1 MVYKPVPMTR
11 EGRERFV
18 AELEYLRLVRRP
30 EVAARIHQARDETRP
45 QNSAEYEDARH
56 EQTLVERRILELE
69 QLLAC
74 AVPIDEAACDAAE
87 VRVGSTV
94 KVLQQTGNEAEFT
107 IVGSAE
113 ASPLKGRISNESPV
127 GRALLGKRIGDTVQ
141 VAAPAGALTMVVK
154 AIR

>member
-1 MVYKPVPMTR
+1 MAYKTVPMTR
-11 EGRERFV
+11 EGRERFAGELEHLRSVRRSEV
-18 AELEYLRLVRRP
+18 AE
-30 EVAARIHQARDETRP
+30 RIHQARDETRP

-74 AVPIDEAACDAAE
+74 AVLIDESACDGAE

-94 KVLQQTGNEAEFT
+94 KVEQHSGESEFT

-141 VAAPAGALTMVVK
+141 VAAPAGAITMVVK

>member
-18 AELEYLRLVRRP
+18 AELEHLRGVRRP
-30 EVAARIHQARDETRP
+30 EAAARIHQARDETRP

-56 EQTLVERRILELE
+56 EQTLVERRIVELE

-74 AVPIDEAACDAAE
+74 AVPIDESACDGAE

-94 KVLQQTGNEAEFT
+94 KVQQHTGNETEFT